1 LAKPIV
7 AMSSMLI
14 VIGGLPGT
22 GKTALARGLARALD
36 AVHVRIDTIEQ
47 ALRSA
52 TIGSDALGAA
62 AYLVGYGVAADN
74 LALGRTV
81 VADAVNPQAGSRA
94 AWQDVARRAGVAVF
108 NVEVVCSDVNE
119 HRRRIASRSSD
130 IPGLKLPTWGEV
142 EARAYEPWD
151 GEHVVIDTAHRPVER
166 SVTELYALL
175 LARER
180 AVR

>member
-1 LAKPIV
+1 
-7 AMSSMLI
+7 MSTLLI

-22 GKTALARGLARALD
+22 GKTSLARGLARAID
-36 AVHVRIDTIEQ
+36 AVHLRIDTIEQ

-52 TIGSDALGAA
+52 TMDSDTLGAA
-62 AYLVGYGVAADN
+62 GYVVGYGVAADN

-81 VADAVNPQAGSRA
+81 VAHAVNPLTSIRA
-94 AWQDVARRAGVAVF
+94 AWRDVARRAAVAVVE
-108 NVEVVCSDVNE
+108 VEVVCSDVNE
-119 HRRRIASRSSD
+119 HRRRIASRTSD

-142 EARAYEPWD
+142 EARAYEPWE
-151 GEHVVIDTAHRPVER
+151 GEHVVIDTAHRPAER